1 MKKDRLDKFSKWW
14 TAYKTSSEN
23 DADLREISR
32 KSRREAVNRM
42 AYPDEDSGESLNLI
56 EIILACERA
65 YREAII
71 RCDKHEISEGKRAL
85 HYLLTLCNLIE
96 LGASDEV
103 IAMTCLNDDGIAV
116 SMFLKKLEADPKHLA
131 PHLRHLVLTA
141 QGSARGVE
149 SAHGSL
155 DKRLQRIAER
165 RQEVTDI
172 RKKGKLSYTRATD
185 LVGESHR
192 LSGKAVRK
200 SLGPTGNVDTDPG
213 GIKA

>member
-1 MKKDRLDKFSKWW
+1 VKKDRKEKFSKWW
-14 TAYKTSSEN
+14 RAYKISSMK
-23 DADLREISR
+23 DANLKEISI
-32 KSRREAVNRM
+32 KTEREAINRM
-42 AYPDEDSGESLNLI
+42 EYPDEESGEKLNLI
-56 EIILACERA
+56 EITLACESR
-65 YREAII
+65 YKEAVL
-71 RCDKHEISEGKRAL
+71 CGDKSEIFQGKRAL
-85 HYLLTLCNLIE
+85 HFLMTLCNLIE

-103 IAMTCLNDDGIAV
+103 IAMTCLNDDGIVV

-185 LVGESHR
+185 LVGESHK